1 MLISDWRSGVCSSDL
16 KMRRPHK
23 VPLSEQVLALIAEL
37 KPMTGEGQYL
47 FPSIRAMTRPITDNT
62 LNAALR
68 RLGYDKS
75 EVTAHGFR
83 ATASTLLNEMGKWH
97 PDADRKSTRL
107 NSSH

>member
-1 MLISDWRSGVCSSDL
+1 MAEWNEFEIEDAVWTIPAAKT

-68 RLGYDKS
+68 RLGSAKS
-75 EVTAHGFR
+75 DVTAHGFR
-83 ATASTLLNEMGKWH
+83 ASASTLQIGR
-97 PDADRKSTRL
+97 AQCRVRVCQYV
-107 NSSH
+107 

>member
-1 MLISDWRSGVCSSDL
+1 
-16 KMRRPHK
+16 
-23 VPLSEQVLALIAEL
+23 
-37 KPMTGEGQYL
+37 MTGEGQYL

-97 PDADRKSTRL
+97 PDAIERQLAPVESNEVRRAYARGRHWDELVKMRQHWSTFFVCLRKKD
-107 NSSH
+107 

>member
-1 MLISDWRSGVCSSDL
+1 
-16 KMRRPHK
+16 MRRPHK
-23 VPLSEQVLALIAEL
+23 VPLSEQVPALIAEL

-47 FPSIRAMTRPITDNT
+47 FPSIRAMTRPITDKT

-83 ATASTLLNEMGKWH
+83 ATASTLRNEMGKWH
-97 PDADRKSTRL
+97 TEDRKRKRL
-107 NSSH
+107 NSSNKCAYRMPHSA